1 MDWPAALI
9 AAVALPAAAAAIGLA
24 WRSRAGRVRTVHDGG
39 RAGDDA
45 ATSTTATASRDLGV
59 ATEAFGDSATL
70 VQFSTAYCS
79 RCPATARE
87 LASIADD
94 YPGVRHV
101 EVDLTHRPEVAD
113 RFRVLQTPTTLI
125 LDARGATTARI
136 AGVPRSHE
144 VRDRLDELTGRSRV
158 PS

>member
-1 MDWPAALI
+1 
-9 AAVALPAAAAAIGLA
+9 
-24 WRSRAGRVRTVHDGG
+24 
-39 RAGDDA
+39 A
-45 ATSTTATASRDLGV
+45 ATSTTATTSRDLGV
-59 ATEAFGDSATL
+59 TTEAFGASATL

-87 LASIADD
+87 LASIAHD
-94 YPGVRHV
+94 YAGVRHV
-101 EVDLTHRPEVAD
+101 EVDLTHRPDVAD
-113 RFRVLQTPTTLI
+113 RFHVLQTPTTLI

>member
-24 WRSRAGRVRTVHDGG
+24 WRSRTGRVRTVREAD
-39 RAGDDA
+39 RAVDSG
-45 ATSTTATASRDLGV
+45 STTATTASRDLGV
-59 ATEAFGDSATL
+59 GTEAFGDSATL

-87 LASIADD
+87 LASIARD
-94 YPGVRHV
+94 YAGVRHV
-101 EVDLTHRPEVAD
+101 EVDLTHRPEVAE

-136 AGVPRSHE
+136 AGVPRSNE

>member
-1 MDWPAALI
+1 MDWSTALI
-9 AAVALPAAAAAIGLA
+9 AAVALPAAAAAVGLV
-24 WRSRAGRVRTVHDGG
+24 WRARTGRVRPARPAG
-39 RAGDDA
+39 RADEHP
-45 ATSTTATASRDLGV
+45 TTAAAGRDLGV
-59 ATEAFGDSATL
+59 DADVFGASATL

-94 YPGVRHV
+94 YAGVRHV
-101 EVDLTHRPEVAD
+101 EVDLTHRPDVAD

-125 LDARGATTARI
+125 LDAHGATTARI
-136 AGVPRSHE
+136 AGVPRPHE
-144 VRDRLDELTGRSRV
+144 VRDRLDHLTGRSRV

>member
-24 WRSRAGRVRTVHDGG
+24 WRSRTGRVRTVREAD
-39 RAGDDA
+39 RAVDSGSMT
-45 ATSTTATASRDLGV
+45 ATTASRDLGV

-87 LASIADD
+87 LASIAQD
-94 YPGVRHV
+94 YAGVRHV
-101 EVDLTHRPEVAD
+101 EVDLTHRPDVAD

-144 VRDRLDELTGRSRV
+144 VRDRLDELTRRSRV

>member
-24 WRSRAGRVRTVHDGG
+24 WRARAGRVRAVRAADRTDDDG
-39 RAGDDA
+39 
-45 ATSTTATASRDLGV
+45 STTATASRDLGV

-87 LASIADD
+87 LASIAHD
-94 YPGVRHV
+94 YVGVRHV
-101 EVDLTHRPEVAD
+101 EVDLTHRPDIAD

-136 AGVPRSHE
+136 AGVPRSNE
-144 VRDRLDELTGRSRV
+144 VRDRLDELTGRTRV
-158 PS
+158 PA